1 MHPEILSMALFWIVA
16 AYTPGPNNVIASYS
30 GFNFGIKKTLPQ
42 IFGVALGFT
51 FLIFLLTIGL
61 VKVFKIFPIIQVS
74 LKYLGSIFLVYLA
87 YKIYFSKIDSEKKN
101 ENPVKFIETFLFQFL
116 NPKGV
121 LIGIIIVSTYVE
133 HGENYLKYATQ
144 VILFAF
150 LVSLSSITFWTFVG
164 KYLRKFATNEK
175 FIKYFNCVMSLL
187 LILSIITFYI

>member
-30 GFNFGIKKTLPQ
+30 GFNFGIKKTLPH

-61 VKVFKIFPIIQVS
+61 VNVFKIFPIIQVS
-74 LKYLGSIFLVYLA
+74 LKYLGSLFLVYLA
-87 YKIYFSKIDSEKKN
+87 YKIYFSKIDSENKN

>member
-1 MHPEILSMALFWIVA
+1 MHPELFSLILFCLVTSC
-16 AYTPGPNNVIASYS
+16 TPGPNNILASYS
-30 GFNFGIKKTLPQ
+30 GFNFGIKKTLPH

-61 VKVFKIFPIIQVS
+61 VNVFKIFPIIQVS

-144 VILFAF
+144 VIFFAF

>member
-1 MHPEILSMALFWIVA
+1 MHPEFLSMALFWIVA
-16 AYTPGPNNVIASYS
+16 AYTPGPNNVVASYS
-30 GFNFGIKKTLPQ
+30 GFNFGIKKTIPH
-42 IFGVALGFT
+42 IFGVTFGFT
-51 FLIFLLTIGL
+51 SVVFALTIGL
-61 VKVFKIFPIIQVS
+61 VNVFKIFPIIQVS